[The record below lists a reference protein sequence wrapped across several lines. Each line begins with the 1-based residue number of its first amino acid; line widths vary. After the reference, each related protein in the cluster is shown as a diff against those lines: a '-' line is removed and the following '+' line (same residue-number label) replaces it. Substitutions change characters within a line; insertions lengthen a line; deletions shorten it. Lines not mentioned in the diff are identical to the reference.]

1 MATFEAQVSGLT
13 SLTID
18 DSSSPTRAELNQFL
32 TDGAKEIINQLPP
45 DLLGLCSAQQTFT
58 SVAPGSEDE
67 TMNTGK
73 VLSVFRNDGDIDQPC
88 RKISPTKKGR
98 VLDSDDMSY
107 ASITDPIY
115 YTENNKINSLPSG
128 GSCKYSEV
136 QYPTVSYT
144 HDAIAIFP
152 DEAEYLVALYGAI
165 RSIQNKMGSKTSDLP
180 SDMVLPAMPT
190 PPALPSYTTPTVGA
204 ITIAS
209 LPSAPDY
216 TAPKVAG
223 ATEELTAAITDGT
236 VGTDA
241 DWQDYSDWFEVLG
254 QMIEDNED
262 VELAQSQL
270 QKISTY
276 IQSYSQAMQNQLNI
290 FNEGNVVYQA
300 AIQRNIQQ
308 AQINAQDAQQEA
320 NLLLQKESQEYQAKL
335 TKYSNEIQSYQA
347 DVNRIVQDFD
357 SKIKKHSADYQW
369 LTGQYQQLLAEYQRG
384 LTALRG

>member
-45 DLLGLCSAQQTFT
+45 DLLGLCSAEQTFT
-58 SVAPGSEDE
+58 SVAPGSEAE

-98 VLDSDDMSY
+98 VLDPDDMSY

-144 HDAIAIFP
+144 HDAISVFP
-152 DEAEYLVALYGAI
+152 DEAEYLVALYGSI

-180 SDMVLPAMPT
+180 NDMVLPAIPVPPT
-190 PPALPSYTTPTVGA
+190 LPSYTTPAVGA

-335 TKYSNEIQSYQA
+335 TKYSNEVQSYQA

-369 LTGQYQQLLAEYQRG
+369 LTGQYQQLIAEYQRG
-384 LTALRG
+384 LTTLRG

>member
-45 DLLGLCSAQQTFT
+45 DLLGLCSAEQTFT
-58 SVAPGSEDE
+58 SVAPGSEAE

-98 VLDSDDMSY
+98 VLDPDDMSY

-144 HDAIAIFP
+144 HDAISVFP
-152 DEAEYLVALYGAI
+152 DEAEYLVALYGSI

-180 SDMVLPAMPT
+180 GDMVLPAIPVPPT
-190 PPALPSYTTPTVGA
+190 LPSYTTPAVGA

-335 TKYSNEIQSYQA
+335 TKYSNEVQSYQA

-369 LTGQYQQLLAEYQRG
+369 LTGQYQQLIAEYQRG
-384 LTALRG
+384 LTTLRG

>member
-45 DLLGLCSAQQTFT
+45 DLLGLCSAEQTFT
-58 SVAPGSEDE
+58 SVAPGSEAE

-88 RKISPTKKGR
+88 RKILPTKNGR
-98 VLDSDDMSY
+98 VLDPDDMSY

-144 HDAIAIFP
+144 HDAISVFP
-152 DEAEYLVALYGAI
+152 DEAEYLVALYGSI

-180 SDMVLPAMPT
+180 SDMVLPAIPVPPT
-190 PPALPSYTTPTVGA
+190 LPSYTTPAVGA

-335 TKYSNEIQSYQA
+335 TKYSNEVQSYQA

-369 LTGQYQQLLAEYQRG
+369 LTGQYQQLIAEYQRG
-384 LTALRG
+384 LTTLRG

>member
-45 DLLGLCSAQQTFT
+45 DLLGLCSAEQTFT
-58 SVAPGSEDE
+58 SVAPGSEAE

-98 VLDSDDMSY
+98 VLDPDDMSY

-144 HDAIAIFP
+144 HDAISVFP
-152 DEAEYLVALYGAI
+152 DEAEYLVALYGSI

-180 SDMVLPAMPT
+180 SDMVLPAIPVPPT
-190 PPALPSYTTPTVGA
+190 LPSYTTPAVGA

-335 TKYSNEIQSYQA
+335 TKYSNEVQSYQA

-369 LTGQYQQLLAEYQRG
+369 LTGQYQQLIAEYQRG
-384 LTALRG
+384 LTTLRG

>member
-1 MATFEAQVSGLT
+1 
-13 SLTID
+13 
-18 DSSSPTRAELNQFL
+18 
-32 TDGAKEIINQLPP
+32 
-45 DLLGLCSAQQTFT
+45 
-58 SVAPGSEDE
+58 
-67 TMNTGK
+67 
-73 VLSVFRNDGDIDQPC
+73 
-88 RKISPTKKGR
+88 
-98 VLDSDDMSY
+98 MSY

-144 HDAIAIFP
+144 HDAIAVFP

>member
-45 DLLGLCSAQQTFT
+45 DLLGLCSAEQTFT
-58 SVAPGSEDE
+58 SVAPGSEAE

-98 VLDSDDMSY
+98 VLDPDDMSY

-144 HDAIAIFP
+144 HDAISVFP
-152 DEAEYLVALYGAI
+152 DEAEYLVALYGSI

-180 SDMVLPAMPT
+180 SDMVLPAIPVPPT
-190 PPALPSYTTPTVGA
+190 LPSYTTPAVGA

-223 ATEELTAAITDGT
+223 ATEELTAAITDDT

-335 TKYSNEIQSYQA
+335 TKYSNEVQSYQA

-369 LTGQYQQLLAEYQRG
+369 LTGQYQQLIAEYQRG
-384 LTALRG
+384 LTTLRG